1 MQGQGAVLTRGSLA
15 ALKLKNGTLLA
26 PFGLRL
32 PSPRTCF
39 LVYPRQHL
47 NKPAVKLF
55 RDWLFDELR
64 DSPPVFCPP

>member
-1 MQGQGAVLTRGSLA
+1 
-15 ALKLKNGTLLA
+15 
-26 PFGLRL
+26 LRL

-64 DSPPVFCPP
+64 DSPPVFCKP